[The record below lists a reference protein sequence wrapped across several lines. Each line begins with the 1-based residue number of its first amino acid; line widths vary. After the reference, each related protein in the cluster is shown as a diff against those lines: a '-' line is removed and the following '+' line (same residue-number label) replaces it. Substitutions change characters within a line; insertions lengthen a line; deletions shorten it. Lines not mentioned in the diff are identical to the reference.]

1 MLKNTTLVEMDLTVH
16 CYGGEKKSKK
26 GEEAV
31 VTQTGADRKD
41 FRVTAHTFPKNVV
54 APIQKSCAAM
64 RQSFRGM
71 GLNGSNGSIY
81 ITQDK
86 YREIQQ
92 KLQEKWD
99 AIQVQIQDTW
109 TDTHYNEMVDAQ
121 KNSMEGLFDQT
132 KIDTL
137 GHVLSSYGMEL
148 FPRKID
154 LSSIVKDPIDK
165 AQLDGYKDRIE
176 EGLSVLVELL
186 RDYTQR
192 VIDNM
197 NDDSSH
203 YKCAFNTCGKVVD
216 IARNMN
222 IFNDTTITTVIDKI
236 AGIFNG
242 YSPEDFKKD
251 ANARTSVGTN
261 AKVILTD
268 IEKIVVDEEMR
279 SIFTPQENLV

>member
-1 MLKNTTLVEMDLTVH
+1 MIKNTTLVEIDLTVH
-16 CYGGEKKSKK
+16 CYGGERKSVKGQDIVATNSGANKKEFK
-26 GEEAV
+26 
-31 VTQTGADRKD
+31 
-41 FRVTAHTFPKNVV
+41 VTAHTFPKDIV

-99 AIQVQIQDTW
+99 TIKVQIDDTW
-109 TDTHYNEMVDAQ
+109 TEEKYKGMIETQ
-121 KNSMEGLFDQT
+121 KTTMSGLFDDA

-137 GHVLSSYGMEL
+137 GHVISSYGMEL

-251 ANARTSVGTN
+251 TNARTSVGTN

-268 IEKIVVDEEMR
+268 IEKIVVDEEMK

>member
-31 VTQTGADRKD
+31 VAQTGANRKD
-41 FRVTAHTFPKNVV
+41 FRVTAHTFPKDVV
-54 APIQKSCAAM
+54 APIQKSCAAI
-64 RQSFRGM
+64 RQSFKGM
-71 GLNGSNGSIY
+71 GLNGREGTIY
-81 ITQDK
+81 VTQDRYPTLK
-86 YREIQQ
+86 AELE
-92 KLQEKWD
+92 KKWD

-109 TDTHYNEMVDAQ
+109 TETKYNEMVEQQ

-132 KIDTL
+132 KIDTRS
-137 GHVLSSYGMEL
+137 HVLSSYGVEI

-154 LSSIVKDPIDK
+154 LSQISNDPIDK

-176 EGLSVLVELL
+176 EGLSVLVDLL

-203 YKCAFNTCGKVVD
+203 YKCAFDTCEKVVSV
-216 IARNMN
+216 ARNMN
-222 IFNDTTITTVIDKI
+222 IFNDSTITTVIDKI

-251 ANARTSVGTN
+251 ANARVSVGTN
-261 AKVILTD
+261 AKAILAE
-268 IEKIVVDEEMR
+268 IEKIVVDEELK
-279 SIFTPQENLV
+279 SLFTSQENLV

>member
-1 MLKNTTLVEMDLTVH
+1 MIKNTTLVEIDLTVH
-16 CYGGEKKSKK
+16 CYGGERKSVKGQDIVATNSGANKKEFK
-26 GEEAV
+26 
-31 VTQTGADRKD
+31 
-41 FRVTAHTFPKNVV
+41 VTAHTFPKDIV

-99 AIQVQIQDTW
+99 TIKVQIDDTW
-109 TDTHYNEMVDAQ
+109 TEEKYKGMIETQ
-121 KNSMEGLFDQT
+121 KTTMSGLFDDA

-137 GHVLSSYGMEL
+137 GHVISSYGMEL

-268 IEKIVVDEEMR
+268 IEKIVVDEEMK